1 MPSPN
6 CTREQGVVSCLNSFV
21 MWEEKKNQLYRSFEF
36 KNFREAF
43 AFMTKVALVAEKM
56 DHHPNWTNVYNKV
69 EIYLCTHDAGD
80 VITEKDHKLAKA
92 IDGLL

>member
-1 MPSPN
+1 
-6 CTREQGVVSCLNSFV
+6 
-21 MWEEKKNQLYRSFEF
+21 MWEEKENQLYRSFEF

>member
-1 MPSPN
+1 
-6 CTREQGVVSCLNSFV
+6 

-69 EIYLCTHDAGD
+69 EISLCTHDAGD

>member
-1 MPSPN
+1 
-6 CTREQGVVSCLNSFV
+6 
-21 MWEEKKNQLYRSFEF
+21 MWQENNNQLYRSFEF
-36 KNFREAF
+36 KNFRDAF

-69 EIYLCTHDAGD
+69 EIYLSTHDAGD
-80 VITEKDHKLAKA
+80 VITDKDHRLAKA